1 MSFLRAGGITVHY
14 NLAGPEGAPVV
25 MMSNS
30 LGTSLAIWDP
40 QAEALASRFRV
51 LRYDTRG
58 HGLTD
63 CPSAGAKGYTIDQ
76 LTGDAVALMDAL
88 KLDRVHFCGLSIGG
102 LIGQRLAATAPQ
114 RVKSL
119 ILCDTAPRIGPP
131 QMWDDRIAAI
141 RKGGI
146 EAIAEGTMQ
155 RWFTTRFHV
164 ERQAELNGIRNML
177 VRTPAEGY
185 IGCSLAIRD
194 TELGPDDRKITCPTL
209 VLVGESDPATPPSS
223 AREIADAIKG
233 ARLELIQNAAHI
245 VTIEQPAALNRLLS
259 SFLGAGN
266 GADQGPD

>member
-1 MSFLRAGGITVHY
+1 MSFLRAGDITVHY
-14 NLAGPEGAPVV
+14 NLAGPAGAPVV

-40 QAEALASRFRV
+40 QAEALLSRFRV

-63 CPSAGAKGYTIDQ
+63 CPTAAKGYTIDQ
-76 LTGDAVALMDAL
+76 LSADAVALLDAL
-88 KLDRVHFCGLSIGG
+88 ELDAVHFCGLSIGG

-131 QMWDDRIAAI
+131 QMWDDRVAAI

-146 EAIAEGTMQ
+146 EVIAEGTMQ
-155 RWFTTRFHV
+155 RWFTTRFQV
-164 ERQAELNGIRNML
+164 ERQAELAGIRNML
-177 VRTPAEGY
+177 VRTPPEGY

-194 TELGPDDRKITCPTL
+194 AELGPDDRKISCPTL
-209 VLVGESDPATPPSS
+209 VVVGESDPATPPSA

-233 ARLELIQNAAHI
+233 ARLELIANAAHI
-245 VTIEQPAALNRLLS
+245 VTIEQPAALNRLLTG
-259 SFLGAGN
+259 FLGAGN
-266 GADQGPD
+266 